1 MAEHQEK
8 RLKRHKQQLKQKL
21 TELFQIDSP
30 DLDFGVYRIMN
41 QKRDEIARFMDRD
54 LIDAVDAEFGKY
66 DKESR
71 DRITGELQ
79 ELEQTIRETYGS
91 DALDAGGLKEEYR
104 KTAKGKELHDKWQKL
119 RRDAEDAS
127 MSDLHKAEIFAHLE
141 EFFSR
146 YYKDG
151 DFLSLRRY
159 SANEKYAVPYNGEE
173 VLLHWAN
180 KDQYYIKTDRF
191 LKSHGFDVGSYRVLF
206 EVVQVE
212 GQPNGT
218 STGRYF
224 VLAGDDA
231 VTYDGETQLLTAR
244 FAQIPLSDDEL
255 IRRFPPG
262 ASRQKP
268 NQDDIVAGLV
278 AELLQGNG
286 IPKGLVDALQTNER
300 DTDRNPRLY
309 KHVMSFTKENTS
321 DFFIHKDLGGFLRQ
335 ELDFYIKNEVFRL
348 DDLGTENE
356 VAVERYVKR
365 AKVLK
370 SVAHRIID
378 FLAQLEDFQ
387 KTLWEKKKFVLRTGY
402 CMTLDHVPEELYPEI
417 LANER
422 QLAEWR
428 SLYGIGEDRAGQKT
442 LAGDRVDEVF
452 LQSHPYLVV
461 DTAFFDD
468 DFTDRLLEGL
478 QHPDGTPVEDLD
490 EAVGGLMIKSENW
503 QALNLLQE
511 RYREQVKCIYIDPPY
526 NTGNDEFIYRD
537 NYQHSSWLSMMEDRL
552 EKSKWLLRSD
562 GAFFSSI
569 SEIEQS
575 NLKNL
580 LSDIF
585 GGENYL
591 SSIVW
596 QKSKRG
602 DAKLIAQTHEY
613 VLALVK
619 NKSAAINSGNWRL
632 PKEGV
637 DDVLGYY
644 NQLRKRYGT
653 DHDKISSE
661 MKSWYSSLL
670 ESDPRYAHKHYF
682 NSDNN
687 GLYFAA
693 DFAGPDDGRDS
704 RPRYDIIHPLT
715 GKPCKKPSTGW
726 RWDEKRTLEALDAEP
741 QLIHFG
747 KDESTIPCRKTYL
760 KNTTGEPFISVFYR
774 DGRAGTLELESMFGD
789 HLMDFPKNTDVLEK
803 FIRLFEGSCDLILD
817 YFAGSG
823 TTAHALLNL
832 SKEDNFLRKY
842 ILIEMGDY
850 FESLTKPRIQKTV
863 YSSVWKDGK
872 PQDTDGQSHIF
883 KYMELEQYE
892 DTLNNIEFLDRDGHV
907 QATIFG
913 MSDYMLR
920 YFLDVETRESL
931 CRLNVDRLATP
942 FAYTLRVRRD
952 VGFDHI
958 PVDEDGFRE
967 ATADL
972 VETFNYLLGLHVRR
986 RVVRHQGG
994 LTYRIV
1000 YGVLPDGKIVTIVWR
1015 NSPKNPAGHE
1025 PALEADAAFIT
1036 EEILG
1041 EFPDT
1046 GVLYVNGHC
1055 FAPEATPIEPEFKK
1069 RMGA

>member
-1 MAEHQEK
+1 MIDTDPKMAKHQEE
-8 RLKRHKQQLKQKL
+8 RLKRHKQQLRQKL

-41 QKRDEIARFMDRD
+41 QKRDEITRFMDKD
-54 LIDAVDAEFGKY
+54 LIEAVDAEFGKY
-66 DKESR
+66 EKESR
-71 DRITGELQ
+71 TQIASELK
-79 ELEQTIRETYGS
+79 ELEQTIRNTYGD
-91 DALDAGGLKEEYR
+91 DALDANGLKEEYR
-104 KTAKGKELHDKWQKL
+104 KAAKGKELHEKWQHL
-119 RRDAEDAS
+119 RRDAEEAS
-127 MSDLHKAEIFAHLE
+127 MSDLQKAEIFAHLE

-159 SANEKYAVPYNGEE
+159 AANEKYAVPYNGEE

-212 GQPNGT
+212 GQSNGNGK
-218 STGRYF
+218 GRYF

-231 VTYDGETQLLTAR
+231 VTYDDEKHLLTAR
-244 FAQIPLSDDEL
+244 FAQVPLSDDDL
-255 IRRFPPG
+255 LRRFPPG
-262 ASRQKP
+262 AGRQKP

-278 AELLQGNG
+278 AEILRGNG
-286 IPKGLVDALQTNER
+286 IPKGLADALQTNER

-309 KHVMSFTKENTS
+309 KHVMSFTRENTS
-321 DFFIHKDLGGFLRQ
+321 DFFIHKDLGRFLRQ

-402 CMTLDHVPEELYPEI
+402 CMTLDHVPEEFYPEI
-417 LANER
+417 LANEK

-428 SLYGIGEDRAGQKT
+428 NLYGVGEAKGGQKT
-442 LAGDRVDEVF
+442 LAGDRVDEAF
-452 LQSHPYLVV
+452 LQSHPYLVI
-461 DTAFFDD
+461 DTAFFDN
-468 DFTDRLLEGL
+468 DFTDRLLEHL

-490 EAVGGLMIKSENW
+490 EAIGGLMIKSENW

-537 NYQHSSWLSMMEDRL
+537 NYQHSSWLSMMADRL
-552 EKSKWLLRSD
+552 TEAKNLMSNDAVFFTSIDD
-562 GAFFSSI
+562 G
-569 SEIEQS
+569 EQS
-575 NLKNL
+575 KIKEIQDSIFGSSNFVNNIIWQKKFSPQNDARWLSDNHDFVLCFAKDKNIWRPNL
-580 LSDIF
+580 LPRTEEHDSRYSNPDNDPR
-585 GGENYL
+585 GAWTSGDL
-591 SSIVW
+591 S
-596 QKSKRG
+596 
-602 DAKLIAQTHEY
+602 
-613 VLALVK
+613 VK
-619 NKSAAINSGNWRL
+619 TYSAAYDYLITTPSGRVVHPPSGYCWR
-632 PKEGV
+632 V
-637 DDVLGYY
+637 
-644 NQLRKRYGT
+644 
-653 DHDKISSE
+653 SSE
-661 MKSWYSSLL
+661 KLEEMVNENRIWFGIDGNNVPRIKRFLSEVKS
-670 ESDPRYAHKHYF
+670 
-682 NSDNN
+682 
-687 GLYFAA
+687 GLT
-693 DFAGPDDGRDS
+693 
-704 RPRYDIIHPLT
+704 PLT
-715 GKPCKKPSTGW
+715 IWTHNEVGHNQEGKQELKSMLS
-726 RWDEKRTLEALDAEP
+726 E
-741 QLIHFG
+741 
-747 KDESTIPCRKTYL
+747 KDEVFGTPKVVRLLKRIITIGANNTSTVL
-760 KNTTGEPFISVFYR
+760 
-774 DGRAGTLELESMFGD
+774 
-789 HLMDFPKNTDVLEK
+789 DF
-803 FIRLFEGSCDLILD
+803 
-817 YFAGSG
+817 FAGSG
-823 TTAHALLNL
+823 TTAHAVLDLN
-832 SKEDNFLRKY
+832 KEDSGNRKY
-842 ILIEMGDY
+842 ILVEMGDY
-850 FESLTKPRIQKTV
+850 FDTVTKPRIEKV
-863 YSSVWKDGK
+863 AYSSNWKDGK
-872 PQDTDGQSHIF
+872 PLDTDGQSHIF

-920 YFLDVETRESL
+920 YFLDVETRESP

-952 VGFDHI
+952 VGFDHV
-958 PVDEDGFRE
+958 PVDENGFRE
-967 ATADL
+967 VTVDL

-994 LTYRIV
+994 LTYRV
-1000 YGVLPDGKIVTIVWR
+1000 VHGALPDGRVATIVWR
-1015 NSPKNPAGHE
+1015 NCPKNPTGHE
-1025 PALEADAAFIT
+1025 QALEADAAFIT
-1036 EEILG
+1036 DEILR

-1055 FAPEATPIEPEFKK
+1055 FAPRATPIEPEFKK

>member
-1 MAEHQEK
+1 MDPNTAKHHEE

-41 QKRDEIARFMDRD
+41 QKRDEITRFMDKD
-54 LIDAVDAEFGKY
+54 LIEAVDAEFGKY
-66 DKESR
+66 DTESR
-71 DRITGELQ
+71 TRITSELS
-79 ELEQTIRETYGS
+79 ELEQIIRNTYGD
-91 DALDAGGLKEEYR
+91 DALDANGLKEEYR
-104 KTAKGKELHDKWQKL
+104 KTARGRELHEKWQKL
-119 RRDAEDAS
+119 HRDAEEAS
-127 MSDLHKAEIFAHLE
+127 MSDLQKAEIFAHLE

-159 SANEKYAVPYNGEE
+159 AANEKYAVPYNGEE

-212 GQPNGT
+212 GQSNGN

-231 VTYDGETQLLTAR
+231 VTYDAEKRLLTAR
-244 FAQIPLSDDEL
+244 FAQVTLSDDDL
-255 IRRFPPG
+255 LRRFPPG
-262 ASRQKP
+262 AGRQKP

-278 AELLQGNG
+278 AEILRGSG
-286 IPKGLVDALQTNER
+286 IPKGLADALQTNER
-300 DTDRNPRLY
+300 DTDKNPRLY
-309 KHVMSFTKENTS
+309 KHVMSFTRENTS

-370 SVAHRIID
+370 SIAHRIID

-387 KTLWEKKKFVLRTGY
+387 KMLWEKKKFVLRTGY
-402 CMTLDHVPEELYPEI
+402 CMTLDQVPEEFYPEI
-417 LANER
+417 LANEK

-428 SLYGIGEDRAGQKT
+428 NLYGIGEARAGQTT
-442 LAGDRVDEVF
+442 LAGDRVDEAF
-452 LQSHPYLVV
+452 LQSHPYLVI

-468 DFTDRLLEGL
+468 DFTDRLLEHL
-478 QHPDGTPVEDLD
+478 QQPDGTPVEDLD
-490 EAVGGLMIKSENW
+490 EAIGGLMIKSENW

-526 NTGNDEFIYRD
+526 NTGNDEFVYRD
-537 NYQHSSWLSMMEDRL
+537 NYQHSSWLSMMGDRL
-552 EKSKWLLRSD
+552 QLSKSLMHNSSTIWISNDDNENFEIISLLYGVFGEKN
-562 GAFFSSI
+562 FFS
-569 SEIEQS
+569 EV
-575 NLKNL
+575 
-580 LSDIF
+580 
-585 GGENYL
+585 
-591 SSIVW
+591 IVRAN
-596 QKSKRG
+596 SRG
-602 DAKLIAQTHEY
+602 QTYKPIAKTHEY
-613 VLALVK
+613 VSVFTKKDDEAEFFELEKSGVSDDLNMSDEIGNFNIRELRNRNPKFGKHNRPNLFYPVYVNPNIYDHDGFHPVYLSKEKDYCVEVLPLNSEGMESCWRWGKDKLSRNTSENPLRSNIVAKQKRTGEFGIYEKYRKTTYKPKSIWTENEFLTETGTIEIGNMGLGTLFSFPKPSSLIMQCVAL
-619 NKSAAINSGNWRL
+619 SS
-632 PKEGV
+632 KEGEV
-637 DDVLGYY
+637 V
-644 NQLRKRYGT
+644 
-653 DHDKISSE
+653 
-661 MKSWYSSLL
+661 
-670 ESDPRYAHKHYF
+670 
-682 NSDNN
+682 
-687 GLYFAA
+687 
-693 DFAGPDDGRDS
+693 
-704 RPRYDIIHPLT
+704 
-715 GKPCKKPSTGW
+715 
-726 RWDEKRTLEALDAEP
+726 
-741 QLIHFG
+741 
-747 KDESTIPCRKTYL
+747 
-760 KNTTGEPFISVFYR
+760 
-774 DGRAGTLELESMFGD
+774 
-789 HLMDFPKNTDVLEK
+789 
-803 FIRLFEGSCDLILD
+803 LD

-823 TTAHALLNL
+823 TTAHAVLNL
-832 SKEDNFLRKY
+832 QKEDDNNRPY
-842 ILIEMGDY
+842 ILVEIGDY
-850 FESLTKPRIQKTV
+850 FDSVIIPRIEKV
-863 YSSVWKDGK
+863 MYSSNWKDGK

-920 YFLDVETRESL
+920 YFLDVETRESP

-952 VGFDHI
+952 VGFDHV

-967 ATADL
+967 VTVDL

-986 RVVRHQGG
+986 RVTRHQGG

-1000 YGVLPDGKIVTIVWR
+1000 HGVLPDGKVATIVWR
-1015 NSPKNPAGHE
+1015 NCPKNPAGHE
-1025 PALEADAAFIT
+1025 QALEADAAFIT
-1036 EEILG
+1036 DEILG
-1041 EFPDT
+1041 EYPDT

-1055 FAPEATPIEPEFKK
+1055 FAPRATPIEPEFKK

>member
-1 MAEHQEK
+1 MIDTDPKMAKHQEE

-41 QKRDEIARFMDRD
+41 QKRDEITRFMDKD
-54 LIDAVDAEFGKY
+54 LVEAVDEKFGEC
-66 DKESR
+66 DEETR
-71 DRITGELQ
+71 TQITGELK
-79 ELEQTIRETYGS
+79 ELEQTIRNTYGD
-91 DALDAGGLKEEYR
+91 DALDAAGLKEEYR
-104 KTAKGKELHDKWQKL
+104 KAARGRELHEKWQQL
-119 RRDAEDAS
+119 HRDAEEAS
-127 MSDLHKAEIFAHLE
+127 MSDLQKAEIFAHLE

-159 SANEKYAVPYNGEE
+159 AANEKYAVPYNGEE

-212 GQPNGT
+212 GQSNGN

-231 VTYDGETQLLTAR
+231 VTYDDEKHLLTAR
-244 FAQIPLSDDEL
+244 FAQVPLSDDDL
-255 IRRFPPG
+255 LRRFPPG
-262 ASRQKP
+262 AGRQKP

-278 AELLQGNG
+278 AEILRGNG
-286 IPKGLVDALQTNER
+286 IPKGLADALQTNER

-309 KHVMSFTKENTS
+309 KHVMSFTRENTS
-321 DFFIHKDLGGFLRQ
+321 DFFIHKDLGRFLRQ

-370 SVAHRIID
+370 SIAHRIID

-402 CMTLDHVPEELYPEI
+402 CMTLDHVPEEFYPEI
-417 LANER
+417 LANEK

-428 SLYGIGEDRAGQKT
+428 NLYGIGEAKGGQKT
-442 LAGDRVDEVF
+442 LAGDRVDEAF
-452 LQSHPYLVV
+452 LQSHPYLVI
-461 DTAFFDD
+461 DTALFDG
-468 DFTDRLLEGL
+468 DFTDRLLECL

-490 EAVGGLMIKSENW
+490 EAIGGLMIKSENW

-526 NTGNDEFIYRD
+526 NTGNDEFVYRD
-537 NYQHSSWLSMMEDRL
+537 NYQHSSWLSMMGDRL
-552 EKSKWLLRSD
+552 NLAHTIISNH
-562 GAFFSSI
+562 GALFSSI
-569 SEIEQS
+569 DDHEIVNLRS
-575 NLKNL
+575 LMNSTFGSLNFISTISVVNNLKGRSDRANIATAHENL
-580 LSDIF
+580 LMYIRNDF
-585 GGENYL
+585 KAFDLPLPDNYR
-591 SSIVW
+591 
-596 QKSKRG
+596 Q
-602 DAKLIAQTHEY
+602 EY
-613 VLALVK
+613 AERDD
-619 NKSAAINSGNWRL
+619 NGPYRL
-632 PKEGV
+632 QG
-637 DDVLGYY
+637 
-644 NQLRKRYGT
+644 LRKRGAGARREDRPNLYYPIYYNPSNKEISLEGNGSFIKILPKLSDGSDGRWRWKKETVRENIQKILIKKVSTRDEYDVFQKDYLLIDGEEKGTKAKSIWLDTKYSSDYGT
-653 DHDKISSE
+653 HAYKKLLGEVQFDNPKSPELIKDILHISSGE
-661 MKSWYSSLL
+661 
-670 ESDPRYAHKHYF
+670 E
-682 NSDNN
+682 
-687 GLYFAA
+687 
-693 DFAGPDDGRDS
+693 
-704 RPRYDIIHPLT
+704 DII
-715 GKPCKKPSTGW
+715 
-726 RWDEKRTLEALDAEP
+726 LD
-741 QLIHFG
+741 F
-747 KDESTIPCRKTYL
+747 
-760 KNTTGEPFISVFYR
+760 
-774 DGRAGTLELESMFGD
+774 
-789 HLMDFPKNTDVLEK
+789 
-803 FIRLFEGSCDLILD
+803 
-817 YFAGSG
+817 FAGSG
-823 TTAHALLNL
+823 TTGQSVLEINKTQT
-832 SKEDNFLRKY
+832 STRKY
-842 ILIEMGDY
+842 VLIELGDY
-850 FESLTKPRIQKTV
+850 LDFIIKPRIQKV
-863 YSSVWKDGK
+863 MYSSNWKDGNPK
-872 PQDTDGQSHIF
+872 DADGQSHIF

-942 FAYTLRVRRD
+942 FAYTLRIRRD
-952 VGFDHI
+952 VGFNHV

-967 ATADL
+967 VTVDL

-994 LTYRIV
+994 LTYRV
-1000 YGVLPDGKIVTIVWR
+1000 VHGALPDGKVATIVWR

-1025 PALEADAAFIT
+1025 QALEADAAFIT
-1036 EEILG
+1036 DEILR

-1055 FAPEATPIEPEFKK
+1055 FAPRATPIEPEFKK

>member
-1 MAEHQEK
+1 MDPKMAKHQEE

-21 TELFQIDSP
+21 AELFQIDSP

-41 QKRDEIARFMDRD
+41 QKRDEIKRFMDKD
-54 LIDAVDAEFGKY
+54 LIEAVDAEFGKY
-66 DKESR
+66 DTESR
-71 DRITGELQ
+71 TRITSELS
-79 ELEQTIRETYGS
+79 ELEQTIRNTYGD
-91 DALDAGGLKEEYR
+91 DALDANGLKEEYR
-104 KTAKGKELHDKWQKL
+104 KTAKGRELHEKWQKL
-119 RRDAEDAS
+119 HRDVEEAS
-127 MSDLHKAEIFAHLE
+127 MSDLQKAEVFAHLE

-159 SANEKYAVPYNGEE
+159 ATNEKYAVPYNGEE

-191 LKSHGFDVGSYRVLF
+191 LKSHGFDVGAYRVLF

-212 GQPNGT
+212 GQSNGNG
-218 STGRYF
+218 TGRYF

-231 VTYDGETQLLTAR
+231 VTYDDEKHLLTAR
-244 FAQIPLSDDEL
+244 FAQVPLSDNDL
-255 IRRFPPG
+255 LRRFPPG
-262 ASRQKP
+262 SGRQKP
-268 NQDDIVAGLV
+268 NQDDIVGGLV
-278 AELLQGNG
+278 AEILRGDG

-309 KHVMSFTKENTS
+309 KHVMSFTRENTS

-370 SVAHRIID
+370 SIAHRIID

-387 KTLWEKKKFVLRTGY
+387 KMLWEKKKLVLRTGY
-402 CMTLDHVPEELYPEI
+402 CMTLDHVPEEFYPEI

-428 SLYGIGEDRAGQKT
+428 SLYGIGEAKGGQTT
-442 LAGDRVDEVF
+442 LAGDRVDEAF
-452 LQSHPYLVV
+452 LQSHPYLVI
-461 DTAFFDD
+461 DTALFDG
-468 DFTDRLLEGL
+468 DFTDRLLEHL

-511 RYREQVKCIYIDPPY
+511 RYREKVKCIYIDPPY

-537 NYQHSSWLSMMEDRL
+537 NYQHSSWLSMMGDRVQL
-552 EKSKWLLRSD
+552 AHLLLNRQ
-562 GAFFSSI
+562 GALYASLDDNEI
-569 SEIEQS
+569 SHLIEIE
-575 NLKNL
+575 KR
-580 LSDIF
+580 IF
-585 GGENYL
+585 GADNY
-591 SSIVW
+591 IANIIW
-596 QKSKRG
+596 QKKYSPQN
-602 DAKLIAQTHEY
+602 DAQWF
-613 VLALVK
+613 
-619 NKSAAINSGNWRL
+619 S
-632 PKEGV
+632 
-637 DDVLGYY
+637 
-644 NQLRKRYGT
+644 T
-653 DHDKISSE
+653 DHDYITVFSKDRF
-661 MKSWYSSLL
+661 SWHPVPLPRTEEQDKLYSNPDD
-670 ESDPRYAHKHYF
+670 DPRGPWMSGDYTSNKNPSERPNLYYPIVNPFTGEEVWPTSSRVWAYSREEHERNTRDNRLWWGVTGK
-682 NSDNN
+682 NSM
-687 GLYFAA
+687 
-693 DFAGPDDGRDS
+693 
-704 RPRYDIIHPLT
+704 PRYKRFLSEVGGKVPQTLWFYKDVGHNQDAIRELKAFFEKPPFSTPKPTKLIERILQISPGNTII
-715 GKPCKKPSTGW
+715 
-726 RWDEKRTLEALDAEP
+726 
-741 QLIHFG
+741 
-747 KDESTIPCRKTYL
+747 
-760 KNTTGEPFISVFYR
+760 
-774 DGRAGTLELESMFGD
+774 
-789 HLMDFPKNTDVLEK
+789 DF
-803 FIRLFEGSCDLILD
+803 
-817 YFAGSG
+817 FAGSG
-823 TTAHALLNL
+823 TTAHAVLNMNRN
-832 SKEDNFLRKY
+832 DGGFRNY
-842 ILIEMGDY
+842 ILVEIGDY
-850 FESLTKPRIQKTV
+850 FESVTKPRIQKV
-863 YSSVWKDGK
+863 MYSSNWKDGK

-892 DTLNNIEFLDRDGHV
+892 DALNNIEFLDRDGHV

-920 YFLDVETRESL
+920 YFLDVETRESP

-952 VGFDHI
+952 VGFDHV

-967 ATADL
+967 ATVDL

-994 LTYRIV
+994 LTYRV
-1000 YGVLPDGKIVTIVWR
+1000 VHGVLPDGKVATIVWR

-1025 PALEADAAFIT
+1025 QALEADAAFIT
-1036 EEILG
+1036 DEILR

-1055 FAPEATPIEPEFKK
+1055 FAPRATPIEPEFKK

>member
-1 MAEHQEK
+1 MIDTDPKMAKHQEE
-8 RLKRHKQQLKQKL
+8 RLKRHKQQLRQKL

-41 QKRDEIARFMDRD
+41 QKRDEITRFMDKD
-54 LIDAVDAEFGKY
+54 LIEAVDAEFGKY
-66 DKESR
+66 EKESR
-71 DRITGELQ
+71 TQIASELK
-79 ELEQTIRETYGS
+79 ELEQTIRNTYGD
-91 DALDAGGLKEEYR
+91 DALDANGLKEEYR
-104 KTAKGKELHDKWQKL
+104 KAAKGKELHEKWQHL
-119 RRDAEDAS
+119 RRDAEEAS
-127 MSDLHKAEIFAHLE
+127 MSDLQKAEIFAHLE

-212 GQPNGT
+212 GQSNGNST
-218 STGRYF
+218 SRYF

-231 VTYDGETQLLTAR
+231 VTYDDEKRLLTVR
-244 FAQIPLSDDEL
+244 FAHAPLSDDDL

-262 ASRQKP
+262 AGRQKP
-268 NQDDIVAGLV
+268 NQDDIVTGLV
-278 AELLQGNG
+278 AEILRGRG
-286 IPKGLVDALQTNER
+286 IPKGLTDALQTNER

-370 SVAHRIID
+370 SIAHRIID

-387 KTLWEKKKFVLRTGY
+387 KMLWEKKKFVLRTGY
-402 CMTLDHVPEELYPEI
+402 CMTIDHVPEEFYPEI
-417 LANER
+417 LANEK

-428 SLYGIGEDRAGQKT
+428 NLYGVGEARAGQTT
-442 LAGDRVDEVF
+442 LAGDRVDEAF
-452 LQSHPYLVV
+452 LQSHPYLVI
-461 DTAFFDD
+461 DTAFFDN
-468 DFTDRLLEGL
+468 DFTDRLLEKL

-537 NYQHSSWLSMMEDRL
+537 NYQHSSWISMIYQRL
-552 EKSKWLLRSD
+552 IFCKKYLRPE

-569 SEIEQS
+569 DDHEVHNFQVILNDLFGEHNTETYVWDVREEGNMPKTARNTVRKEHEYILAAFGDKNIIKFQKYQEFKYSENEDWGNPDNDPRGDWMSGNISRNQISSTSGEKYYSITTPTGKVYSRNWTIEREEFEKLLNDNRIYFAQNGNGVPRKKIFKDEPVDVIQS
-575 NLKNL
+575 SL
-580 LSDIF
+580 F
-585 GGENYL
+585 EGL
-591 SSIVW
+591 SSS
-596 QKSKRG
+596 QSSKQQIIDLLKRCELNHP
-602 DAKLIAQTHEY
+602 KPVPLIE
-613 VLALVK
+613 
-619 NKSAAINSGNWRL
+619 RL
-632 PKEGV
+632 I
-637 DDVLGYY
+637 
-644 NQLRKRYGT
+644 
-653 DHDKISSE
+653 KISS
-661 MKSWYSSLL
+661 
-670 ESDPRYAHKHYF
+670 
-682 NSDNN
+682 
-687 GLYFAA
+687 
-693 DFAGPDDGRDS
+693 GRND
-704 RPRYDIIHPLT
+704 
-715 GKPCKKPSTGW
+715 
-726 RWDEKRTLEALDAEP
+726 
-741 QLIHFG
+741 
-747 KDESTIPCRKTYL
+747 TI
-760 KNTTGEPFISVFYR
+760 
-774 DGRAGTLELESMFGD
+774 
-789 HLMDFPKNTDVLEK
+789 MDF
-803 FIRLFEGSCDLILD
+803 
-817 YFAGSG
+817 FAGSG
-823 TTAHALLNL
+823 TTAHAVLNL
-832 SKEDNFLRKY
+832 NKGDGGNRKH
-842 ILIEMGDY
+842 ILVEMGDH
-850 FESLTKPRIQKTV
+850 FDNITKPRIEKV
-863 YSSVWKDGK
+863 SYSSNWKDGK
-872 PQDTDGQSHIF
+872 PLDTDGQSHIF

-920 YFLDVETRESL
+920 YFLDVETRESP

-952 VGFDHI
+952 VGFDHV

-967 ATADL
+967 VTVDL

-986 RVVRHQGG
+986 RVTRHQGG

-1000 YGVLPDGKIVTIVWR
+1000 HGVLPDGKVATIVWR
-1015 NSPKNPAGHE
+1015 NCPKNPAGHE
-1025 PALEADAAFIT
+1025 QALEADAAFIT
-1036 EEILG
+1036 DEILR

-1055 FAPEATPIEPEFKK
+1055 FAPRATPIEPEFKK

>member
-1 MAEHQEK
+1 MIDMDPKMAKHQEE

-41 QKRDEIARFMDRD
+41 QKRDEITRFMDKD
-54 LIDAVDAEFGKY
+54 LIEAVDEKFGEY
-66 DKESR
+66 DEETR
-71 DRITGELQ
+71 TQIIGELK
-79 ELEQTIRETYGS
+79 ELEQTIRNTYGD
-91 DALDAGGLKEEYR
+91 DALDAAGLKEEYR
-104 KTAKGKELHDKWQKL
+104 KAARGRELHEKWQQL
-119 RRDAEDAS
+119 QRDAEEAS
-127 MSDLHKAEIFAHLE
+127 MSNLQKAEIFAHLE

-159 SANEKYAVPYNGEE
+159 AANEKYAVPYNGEE

-212 GQPNGT
+212 GESSGNGK
-218 STGRYF
+218 GRYF

-231 VTYDGETQLLTAR
+231 VTYDDEKHLLTAR
-244 FAQIPLSDDEL
+244 FAQVPLSDDDL
-255 IRRFPPG
+255 LRRFPPG
-262 ASRQKP
+262 SGRQKP
-268 NQDDIVAGLV
+268 NQDDIVGGLV
-278 AELLQGNG
+278 AEILRGDG
-286 IPKGLVDALQTNER
+286 IPKGLADALQTNER

-309 KHVMSFTKENTS
+309 KHVMSFTRENTS

-370 SVAHRIID
+370 SIAHRIID

-402 CMTLDHVPEELYPEI
+402 CMTLDHVPEEFYPDI
-417 LANER
+417 LTNEG

-428 SLYGIGEDRAGQKT
+428 NLYGIGEAKGGQKT
-442 LAGDRVDEVF
+442 LAGDRVDEAF
-452 LQSHPYLVV
+452 LQSHPYLVI
-461 DTAFFDD
+461 DTALFDD
-468 DFTDRLLEGL
+468 DFTDRLLGCL
-478 QHPDGTPVEDLD
+478 QHPDGMPVEDLD

-526 NTGNDEFIYRD
+526 NTGNDGFLYRD
-537 NYQHSSWLSMMEDRL
+537 NYQHSSWLAMLGERLSLARSLMPLEAAHFASIDDGEIASLLRL
-552 EKSKWLLRSD
+552 EHSIFGEENFITNIIWEKKYAPQNDAKWLSDNHDFITLFAKDKLRWYPSKLPRSD
-562 GAFFSSI
+562 
-569 SEIEQS
+569 EQ
-575 NLKNL
+575 
-580 LSDIF
+580 
-585 GGENYL
+585 
-591 SSIVW
+591 
-596 QKSKRG
+596 
-602 DAKLIAQTHEY
+602 
-613 VLALVK
+613 
-619 NKSAAINSGNWRL
+619 NKMYQN
-632 PKEGV
+632 P
-637 DDVLGYY
+637 D
-644 NQLRKRYGT
+644 
-653 DHDKISSE
+653 
-661 MKSWYSSLL
+661 
-670 ESDPRYAHKHYF
+670 SDPRGRWKADNYASNKTPAERP
-682 NSDNN
+682 N
-687 GLYFAA
+687 LYY
-693 DFAGPDDGRDS
+693 P
-704 RPRYDIIHPLT
+704 IIHPKT
-715 GKPCKKPSTGW
+715 GEEIYPPDGATW
-726 RWDEKRTLEALDAEP
+726 RYSKEY
-741 QLIHFG
+741 H
-747 KDESTIPCRKTYL
+747 L
-760 KNTTGEPFISVFYR
+760 KNINENRIWWGIDQKNKRPAYKRFLNEVGDIVPQTIWNYKDVGHTQDAVREMQMLYFISP
-774 DGRAGTLELESMFGD
+774 
-789 HLMDFPKNTDVLEK
+789 FPSPKPTK
-803 FIRLFEGSCDLILD
+803 LIQKILQISPSNIVLD

-823 TTAHALLNL
+823 TTAHAVLKQN
-832 SKEDNFLRKY
+832 KEDGGKRKY
-842 ILIEMGDY
+842 ILIEIAEY
-850 FESLTKPRIQKTV
+850 FDVITKSRIQKV
-863 YSSVWKDGK
+863 MFSSNWKGGK

-883 KYMELEQYE
+883 KYMEMEQYE

-942 FAYTLRVRRD
+942 FAYTLRIRRD
-952 VGFDHI
+952 VGFNHV

-967 ATADL
+967 VTVDP

-994 LTYRIV
+994 LTYRV
-1000 YGVLPDGKIVTIVWR
+1000 VHGALPDGKVATIVWR
-1015 NSPKNPAGHE
+1015 NSPKNPVGHE
-1025 PALEADAAFIT
+1025 QALEADAAFIT
-1036 EEILG
+1036 DEILR

-1055 FAPEATPIEPEFKK
+1055 FAPRATPIEPEFKK

>member
-1 MAEHQEK
+1 MIDTDPKMAKHQEE

-30 DLDFGVYRIMN
+30 DLDFGLYRIMN
-41 QKRDEIARFMDRD
+41 QKRDEITRFMDKD
-54 LIDAVDAEFGKY
+54 LVEAVDEKFGEC
-66 DKESR
+66 DEETR
-71 DRITGELQ
+71 TQITGELK
-79 ELEQTIRETYGS
+79 ELEQTIRNTYGD
-91 DALDAGGLKEEYR
+91 DALDAAGLKEEYR
-104 KTAKGKELHDKWQKL
+104 KAARGRELHEKWQQL
-119 RRDAEDAS
+119 HRDAEEAS
-127 MSDLHKAEIFAHLE
+127 VSDLQKAEIFAHLE

-159 SANEKYAVPYNGEE
+159 AANEKYAVPYNGEE

-191 LKSHGFDVGSYRVLF
+191 LKSHGFDVGTYRVLF

-212 GQPNGT
+212 GQSNGNG
-218 STGRYF
+218 TGRYF

-231 VTYDGETQLLTAR
+231 VTYDDEKHLLTAR
-244 FAQIPLSDDEL
+244 FAQVPLSDDDL
-255 IRRFPPG
+255 LRRFPPG
-262 ASRQKP
+262 SGRQKP
-268 NQDDIVAGLV
+268 NQDDIVGGLV
-278 AELLQGNG
+278 AEILRGDG

-309 KHVMSFTKENTS
+309 KHVMSFTRENTS

-370 SVAHRIID
+370 SIAHRIID

-402 CMTLDHVPEELYPEI
+402 CMTIDHVPKEFYPEI
-417 LANER
+417 LANEG

-428 SLYGIGEDRAGQKT
+428 NLYGIGEAKGGQTT
-442 LAGDRVDEVF
+442 LAGDRVDEAF
-452 LQSHPYLVV
+452 LQSHPFLVIA
-461 DTAFFDD
+461 TALFDN
-468 DFTDRLLEGL
+468 DFTDQLLEKL

-526 NTGNDEFIYRD
+526 NTGNDEFLYRD
-537 NYQHSSWLSMMEDRL
+537 NFQHSSWLSLISDRL
-552 EKSKWLLRSD
+552 YCSKPLLLSEGSIFTSIDDNEFANYRRISD
-562 GAFFSSI
+562 HIFGIENFISTIIWQKVFSPKNSARHFSVEHDYI
-569 SEIEQS
+569 VVYAQNAELWSP
-575 NLKNL
+575 NL
-580 LSDIF
+580 LPRTAEADARYTNPDNDPRGVWASDNLTARNYYSEGIYEVVSPNGTVHKPPRGRYWVVRKEKFLELDVDNRIWWGETGGNMPRLKRFLSDVKQGIVPQTIWSYNDVGHTQEAKKDLLATSIVSDPSEVFSTPKPVRLISNVFKVATAPSGSDIV
-585 GGENYL
+585 
-591 SSIVW
+591 I
-596 QKSKRG
+596 
-602 DAKLIAQTHEY
+602 
-613 VLALVK
+613 
-619 NKSAAINSGNWRL
+619 
-632 PKEGV
+632 
-637 DDVLGYY
+637 
-644 NQLRKRYGT
+644 
-653 DHDKISSE
+653 
-661 MKSWYSSLL
+661 
-670 ESDPRYAHKHYF
+670 
-682 NSDNN
+682 
-687 GLYFAA
+687 
-693 DFAGPDDGRDS
+693 DF
-704 RPRYDIIHPLT
+704 
-715 GKPCKKPSTGW
+715 
-726 RWDEKRTLEALDAEP
+726 
-741 QLIHFG
+741 
-747 KDESTIPCRKTYL
+747 
-760 KNTTGEPFISVFYR
+760 
-774 DGRAGTLELESMFGD
+774 
-789 HLMDFPKNTDVLEK
+789 
-803 FIRLFEGSCDLILD
+803 
-817 YFAGSG
+817 FAGSG
-823 TTAHALLNL
+823 TTAQAVLKLNV
-832 SKEDNFLRKY
+832 EDKGNRKY
-842 ILIEMGDY
+842 ILIEIGDY
-850 FESLTKPRIQKTV
+850 FDTTMKPRIQKV
-863 YSSVWKDGK
+863 MFSSNWKDGK

-952 VGFDHI
+952 VGFNHV
-958 PVDEDGFRE
+958 PLDEDGFRDV
-967 ATADL
+967 TVDL

-986 RVVRHQGG
+986 RVIRHNNA

-1000 YGVLPDGKIVTIVWR
+1000 HGALPDGKVATIVWR

-1025 PALEADAAFIT
+1025 QALEADAAFIT
-1036 EEILG
+1036 DEILR

-1055 FAPEATPIEPEFKK
+1055 FAPRATPIEPEFKK